1 MPLALQV
8 SSIYLAPYDDG
19 ISKSTLINIRG
30 IEMNVLM
37 LILNIQHLSLCMTSF
52 TKGSFFTIGCLLSS
66 ASPMT

>member
-19 ISKSTLINIRG
+19 ISKSTLINTRV

-37 LILNIQHLSLCMTSF
+37 LILSIQPLDISF
-52 TKGSFFTIGCLLSS
+52 LII
-66 ASPMT
+66 